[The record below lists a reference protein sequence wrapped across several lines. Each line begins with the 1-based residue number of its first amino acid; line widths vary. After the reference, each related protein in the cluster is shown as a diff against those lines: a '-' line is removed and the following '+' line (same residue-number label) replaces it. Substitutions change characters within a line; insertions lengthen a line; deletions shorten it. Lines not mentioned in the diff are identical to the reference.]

1 MLQKVHLRYH
11 RHLLADPGHGSKLR
25 PATGEQRRLAG
36 GDAQLGDLT
45 LREELTGSV
54 HHQKGLPPARSVQ
67 AGSPS
72 LGFTRLPGFITWKSE
87 WPRS

>member
-1 MLQKVHLRYH
+1 MLQKVHLRHH

-45 LREELTGSV
+45 LREELTRCPSPEGAASCRECASREPEPGLYTTARF
-54 HHQKGLPPARSVQ
+54 HHLE
-67 AGSPS
+67 
-72 LGFTRLPGFITWKSE
+72 I
-87 WPRS
+87 